1 MMNKNIWGPSGW
13 LFMHS
18 ISFQYPEYPTEEDK
32 NNYKVFFES
41 LKNTIPCPKCREH
54 YSENL
59 KQKPIQLNSRDE
71 LIQWVIDIH
80 NEVNKKNSKKI
91 YSRKEVEKLYLSKY
105 NYSIKENLTE
115 NSSMNMLLIIILIFL
130 IIFYFLKKQ

>member
-18 ISFQYPEYPTEEDK
+18 ISFQYPENPTEEDK
-32 NNYKVFFES
+32 NNYRVFFES

-80 NEVNKKNSKKI
+80 NEVNEKNSKKI
-91 YSRKEVEKLYLSKY
+91 YSRQEVEKLYLSKY

-115 NSSMNMLLIIILIFL
+115 NSSMNMLLIVILIVMVV
-130 IIFYFLKKQ
+130 FYFLKK

>member
-18 ISFQYPEYPTEEDK
+18 ISFQYPENPSEEDK

-59 KQKPIQLNSRDE
+59 KQNPIQLNSRDE

-80 NEVNKKNSKKI
+80 NKVNEKNSKKI
-91 YSRKEVEKLYLSKY
+91 YSRQEVEKLYLSKY
-105 NYSIKENLTE
+105 NYSIKENSTE
-115 NSSMNMLLIIILIFL
+115 KSSMNMLLIIILIFL
-130 IIFYFLKKQ
+130 IIFYFLKR

>member
-1 MMNKNIWGPSGW
+1 MNKNIWGPSGW

-18 ISFQYPEYPTEEDK
+18 ISFQYPENPTEEDK

-91 YSRKEVEKLYLSKY
+91 YSRQEVEKLYLSKF
-105 NYSIKENLTE
+105 NYSIKENSTE

-130 IIFYFLKKQ
+130 IIFYFLKR

>member
-18 ISFQYPEYPTEEDK
+18 ISFQYPENPTEEDK
-32 NNYKVFFES
+32 NNYRVFFES

-80 NEVNKKNSKKI
+80 NKVNEKNSKKI
-91 YSRKEVEKLYLSKY
+91 YSRQEVEKLYLSKY
-105 NYSIKENLTE
+105 NYSIKENSTE
-115 NSSMNMLLIIILIFL
+115 KSSMNILLIIILIFL
-130 IIFYFLKKQ
+130 IIFYFLKR

>member
-1 MMNKNIWGPSGW
+1 MNKNIWGPSGW

-18 ISFQYPEYPTEEDK
+18 ISFQYPENPKEEDK
-32 NNYKVFFES
+32 NNYRVFFES

-59 KQKPIQLNSRDE
+59 KQNPIQLNSRDE

-80 NEVNKKNSKKI
+80 NAVNEKNSKKI
-91 YSRKEVEKLYLSKY
+91 YSRQEVEKLYSSKY

-115 NSSMNMLLIIILIFL
+115 KSSMNMLLIVILIAM
-130 IIFYFLKKQ
+130 IIFYFLKK